1 MAINKIGPH
10 LAAFPKA
17 WMDDLT
23 LTGKMSLRQWIDI
36 AALLKVDGV
45 ELYFDF
51 LDLKDDKTWPA
62 TRRMIQDA
70 GLTMPMLCVSP
81 DFTHPD
87 HAFRQKQID
96 QQKRMIDMTAT
107 LGGQYCRVLS
117 GQRRPEV
124 SRSDGIQY
132 AADSIKACLPH
143 ARERGVILILEN
155 HYKDNY
161 WQYPE
166 FAQKTD
172 VFCELVDQI
181 HDPHFGVNYD
191 PSNTILAGE
200 DPLAL
205 LEKVKNRVVT
215 MHASDRY
222 LANGA
227 IEDLR
232 REEDS
237 VGYAKRLRHGEI
249 GKGMNDYDAIF
260 STLKAAG
267 FGRDTSRNSPAWISI
282 EDGVDGLDQLQRSVE
297 FLRAKIARYWH

>member
-1 MAINKIGPH
+1 MQTRPN

-23 LTGKMSLRQWIDI
+23 LTGKMSLRQWIDL
-36 AALLKVDGV
+36 AASLKVDGV
-45 ELYFDF
+45 ELYSGF
-51 LDLKDDKTWPA
+51 LDLKEAKTWPG
-62 TRRMIQDA
+62 TRRMIADA

-87 HAFRQKQID
+87 ASFRQQQID
-96 QQKRMIDMTAT
+96 QQKRHIDMAAE

-124 SRSDGIQY
+124 SRQQGIQY

-143 ARERGVILILEN
+143 AAERNIVLILEN

-166 FAQKTD
+166 FAQKMD

-181 HDPHFGVNYD
+181 HHRNFGVNYD

-200 DPLAL
+200 DPIEL
-205 LEKVKNRVVT
+205 LRRVKDRVVT

-222 LANGA
+222 LAEGT

-232 REEDS
+232 KEEDS

-260 STLKAAG
+260 SILKAAG
-267 FGRDTSRNSPAWISI
+267 FGTQDSGLSTRHLSWISI
-282 EDGVDGLDQLQRSVE
+282 EDGVDGVEQLERSVQ
-297 FLRAKIARYWH
+297 FLRRKIGQHWQ